1 VAPKLL
7 KVLRMKTSTLIAV
20 AAALGL
26 TTGAAQAAMITGGVV
41 ISGGAVLDNPNPTLA
56 TSASVVLAFGAGSS
70 GSFNPAI
77 SVGTPVGFTTP
88 LVNGVTSGLIW
99 WGGGFT
105 FSATGPISFT
115 GQDSNSLGIIA
126 NGVVDDG
133 PGGFDPTPAVFTMAL
148 TKGVG
153 GLFGFGSVT
162 AADPSN
168 DVPDAGSALLFLGL
182 GLVGVGV
189 SRRLAV

>member
-1 VAPKLL
+1 MLF
-7 KVLRMKTSTLIAV
+7 RSTLIAV
-20 AAALGL
+20 AAAVGL
-26 TTGAAQAAMITGGVV
+26 STVAAQAALITGAAV
-41 ISGGAVLDNPNPTLA
+41 ISGAAVLDNANPTLA
-56 TSASVVLAFGAGSS
+56 TSASITIAFGATATGDFSPS
-70 GSFNPAI
+70 ITA
-77 SVGTPVGFTTP
+77 GTPIAFTSP

-99 WGGGFT
+99 AGGAGPVFT
-105 FSATGPISFT
+105 FTATGPITFT
-115 GQDSNSLGIIA
+115 GADVNSLGIVA
-126 NGVVDDG
+126 NGLVDDG
-133 PGGFDPTPAVFTMAL
+133 PGGFDATPASFTMAL

-153 GLFGFGSVT
+153 GYFGFGSVT